1 MLLHSLIFLPQ
12 LASNTCSPHVFF
24 RKGRKWARLSNF
36 VVLFFSQPISLSLPS
51 ASLTILNKK
60 KTLSQRQPSSWTPLT
75 FLFSPLFLSYAMI
88 VYTSLYYSQAAGKE
102 GEVKEPK
109 HHLVSECKRHK
120 GTSLHHSIT
129 PVSPMC
135 PLHAQYSRFNWQ
147 WWWYLCLM
155 PLLYTSAPK
164 CTVAELW

>member
-60 KTLSQRQPSSWTPLT
+60 KHSHKGNLLRELPSPFSSHLFFCLMQWLFTQVFIIPKLLEKKVKWRNRNITWCQKARDTREPLCITPLRQSLPCALST
-75 FLFSPLFLSYAMI
+75 LNIVPLTDNDDGI
-88 VYTSLYYSQAAGKE
+88 CV
-102 GEVKEPK
+102 
-109 HHLVSECKRHK
+109 
-120 GTSLHHSIT
+120 
-129 PVSPMC
+129 
-135 PLHAQYSRFNWQ
+135 
-147 WWWYLCLM
+147 
-155 PLLYTSAPK
+155 
-164 CTVAELW
+164 